1 MRAIQVHECGAAEV
15 LIEANIPVP
24 EARSGQS
31 LVRLRYA
38 GINYT
43 EIYQRSGITKVKLPF
58 TPGSEG
64 VGVIVTSARFPKG
77 TRVAWIGYPGAYA
90 DYAVIPDHKLVP
102 VPDDIADETAAAILL
117 QGITA
122 QYLAEDSYHAKTGDI
137 ALVHAAAG
145 GVGLLLTQLLVAK
158 GVTVTGTTSTDAKAA
173 LARKAGAQQI
183 IHYDQKDMET
193 AVRAEHPAGVHVVY
207 DSVGQATWK
216 VSLSALR
223 RRGTFVL
230 YGHSSGKVASID
242 PMVLAQYG
250 SLSLTRP
257 LIGDFISTADE
268 LRYRTDRL
276 FGWVRDGTLSL
287 LASRIYELGDVVQ
300 AHRDLEARRTSGKLL
315 LRLAN

>member
-1 MRAIQVHECGAAEV
+1 MWGCRGPYGSEYSRPGSKERAISGPSPLRRYQLYGNLSAQRYHQGQTP
-15 LIEANIPVP
+15 LH
-24 EARSGQS
+24 ARIGGGWSDCDI
-31 LVRLRYA
+31 R
-38 GINYT
+38 
-43 EIYQRSGITKVKLPF
+43 
-58 TPGSEG
+58 
-64 VGVIVTSARFPKG
+64 ARFPKG

-90 DYAVIPDHKLVP
+90 DYAVIPDHRLVP
-102 VPDDIADETAAAILL
+102 IPDDIADETAAAILL

-158 GVTVTGTTSTDAKAA
+158 GVTVIGTTSTDAKAA

-183 IHYDQKDMET
+183 IHYDQEDVET
-193 AVRAEHPAGVHVVY
+193 AVRAEHPDGVHVVY
-207 DSVGQATWK
+207 DSVGQATWQ

-230 YGHSSGKVASID
+230 YGHSSGKVAPID
-242 PMVLAQYG
+242 PMLLAQYG

-287 LASRIYELGDVVQ
+287 LASRIYELRDVVQ

-315 LRLAN
+315 LRIAN